1 MLCDLSAIYLWTVA
15 FNLSKKL
22 QLCSYHHH
30 LGILWEKF
38 RTILSRCLSSKGVS
52 GLHCCCSTFEIIGV
66 GWHLN
71 LVSMMFVSKSTN
83 VWNSIFWTFIVH
95 TYYIFFKVLN
105 IRCMICQWIKL
116 KVQYSKMNFEELYD
130 NSWIVTQAFIS
141 CKMWLNNQTF
151 WKLKNA
157 PSFLSGKSNNHI
169 EYLRL
174 WYFKTYN

>member
-71 LVSMMFVSKSTN
+71 LEMFVSKNN
-83 VWNSIFWTFIVH
+83 VWNSIFLLFELSNAWCTFFFRFK
-95 TYYIFFKVLN
+95 IF
-105 IRCMICQWIKL
+105 IAWYMSMEL
-116 KVQYSKMNFEELYD
+116 KVQYCWLAWNVIFELNWNRFSYFYNFD
-130 NSWIVTQAFIS
+130 
-141 CKMWLNNQTF
+141 K
-151 WKLKNA
+151 
-157 PSFLSGKSNNHI
+157 
-169 EYLRL
+169 
-174 WYFKTYN
+174 